1 MPIHIGDYKRDTG
14 HLRALEHG
22 AYLMLLFHHWSTG
35 SLPDN
40 DRQLSAIACMTP
52 SEWKRAK
59 PILEKFFKPGWVHP
73 RVLVDLQ
80 EANESYQKL
89 ASAGSKGGKAR
100 AENKR
105 RLSEATSDACSDA
118 TASLKQP
125 ITDNQKED
133 RIGDARER
141 PSSFTEGSKALASAF
156 WKALGFE
163 SALAVHPDYAGTDWR
178 AIEWE
183 KAGWTIDLIDA
194 ETRRIGPDKPLT
206 YYEKVFATSFAKRQA
221 PLPTV
226 EIREAEKLTVT
237 HGTNQNRSGGSLTAS
252 LRRELAEL
260 EQSEGSDFALPNG
273 PVRLISH

>member
-22 AYLMLLFHHWSTG
+22 AYLLLLFHHWSTG
-35 SLPDN
+35 SLPDD

-59 PILEKFFKPGWVHP
+59 PMLAKFFKPGWVHP
-73 RVLVDLQ
+73 RVVNDLE
-80 EANESYQKL
+80 EANAAYERRAKAGRES
-89 ASAGSKGGKAR
+89 GKAR
-100 AENKR
+100 TK
-105 RLSEATSDACSDA
+105 DKQCSNNA
-118 TASLKQP
+118 QASLEQP

-133 RIGDARER
+133 RIGDAHAT
-141 PSSFTEGSKALASAF
+141 PSSFTEGSKALSSAF

-183 KAGWTIDLIDA
+183 KAGWTVDLIDA

-221 PLPTV
+221 PLPVV
-226 EIREAEKLTVT
+226 EIREAETVVT
-237 HGTNQNRSGGSLTAS
+237 HATAKNRSGGSLTAS
-252 LRRELAEL
+252 LRRELADL
-260 EQSEGSDFALPNG
+260 EQSEGADFALPNG
-273 PVRLISH
+273 SIRLLSN

>member
-35 SLPDN
+35 SLPND

-52 SEWKRAK
+52 AEWKRSK
-59 PILEKFFKPGWVHP
+59 SILSKFFGEGWVHG
-73 RVLVDLQ
+73 RVVNDLE
-80 EANESYQKL
+80 EANASYERRAK
-89 ASAGSKGGKAR
+89 AGRDGGNAKA
-100 AENKR
+100 K
-105 RLSEATSDACSDA
+105 TKQCYSDA
-118 TASLKQP
+118 TATPKQP

-133 RIGDARER
+133 RIGDAGA
-141 PSSFTEGSKALASAF
+141 SSFTEGSRALTSTF

-183 KAGWTIDLIDA
+183 KAGWTVDLIDA

-206 YYEKVFATSFAKRQA
+206 YYEKVFATTFAKRQA
-221 PLPTV
+221 PLPVV
-226 EIREAEKLTVT
+226 EIREAEKVTVT
-237 HGTNQNRSGGSLTAS
+237 HGPSQNRSGGSLTAS
-252 LRRELAEL
+252 IRRELAEL
-260 EQSEGSDFALPNG
+260 ERSEGSDFALPAG
-273 PVRLISH
+273 SLLRISG